1 MISSLQSQLHKL
13 ESSVALAPL
22 KPTDNIQSKR
32 AVIKNKHQPNAKS
45 VLCVDQSSVSVPAAK
60 RGFQTL
66 RSRSFRVMRHLINV
80 VDTSHL
86 DQLPKGS
93 EISVDPVTCR
103 QSGTPNPNAST
114 ANPKL
119 NQSNRSQ
126 LKKATDNQELENN
139 SSPDD
144 FTSRTPIPGHLQAMS
159 IAISKMG
166 ALQPDE
172 SRVFHPKRPRK
183 KTKEINQQTSP
194 TSHPKLPR
202 KEATTSNKPTSEETS
217 MTEASQK
224 TTHPAPE
231 PQPGQSQNNR
241 KTGLFQY
248 HHLANRSN
256 RFALLKHDPN
266 VSDLLP
272 QSKERYRFNASS
284 TKVEIEDLPC
294 VSQTM
299 IQRQKLGVWEWKEGT
314 TQAKFHEYRI
324 PTSKETIRHRRF
336 RFVGWAWKGELN
348 QHPPR
353 IKDLPSDVSQDC
365 DTLRWYWFKDHWLL
379 FFYHD

>member
-1 MISSLQSQLHKL
+1 MISSLQSRMHKL
-13 ESSVALAPL
+13 ESAVAPNPL
-22 KPTDNIQSKR
+22 KPKGNIQSKR
-32 AVIKNKHQPNAKS
+32 AVLKNEHQTTERS
-45 VLCVDQSSVSVPAAK
+45 VLFANRSSVPVPAAK

-93 EISVDPVTCR
+93 KISVDPVTCR
-103 QSGTPNPNAST
+103 KSGTPNPNAST
-114 ANPKL
+114 VKPKL
-119 NQSNRSQ
+119 NQSNRSR
-126 LKKATDNQELENN
+126 LKKATDNQELEND
-139 SSPDD
+139 SSPDE

-172 SRVFHPKRPRK
+172 SRVFHPKRTRK
-183 KTKEINQQTSP
+183 KTKTLSQP
-194 TSHPKLPR
+194 TSSASHPQLPR

-224 TTHPAPE
+224 TTHSAQQPK
-231 PQPGQSQNNR
+231 PGQSQNNR
-241 KTGLFQY
+241 TAGLFEYQD
-248 HHLANRSN
+248 LANRSN

-266 VSDLLP
+266 ISDLLP
-272 QSKERYRFNASS
+272 QSKEGYRFNASS
-284 TKVEIEDLPC
+284 TKVEIEDLPRA
-294 VSQTM
+294 SQNM

-314 TQAKFHEYRI
+314 TQARFQEYRI